1 MGTPADKAKGGTVQG
16 EGDYEAGRRFRKA
29 ENGFVQSG
37 KVDEAARKS
46 PPESAEQQREME
58 QAEDI
63 GKSHS
68 KGELPADEKRG
79 PPHGKA

>member
-1 MGTPADKAKGGTVQG
+1 MNQPSDKSKVQG

-29 ENGFVQSG
+29 ETEFVQSG
-37 KVDEAARKS
+37 KVDEGARKAT
-46 PPESAEQQREME
+46 PESAEVARDME
-58 QAEDI
+58 QAEEI

-79 PPHGKA
+79 PPRGKA